1 MNYLI
6 FIVMMKP
13 SKKVKNSSKRKSTTT
28 AKSGKKAIPQV
39 SASVT
44 KQDMLKRTLRF
55 FEQNPSNVYNNRQIA
70 NEIGLTTM
78 GQRALLT
85 NLLDTLVLQDYLS
98 EPSRGKYRMNLLHSS
113 IVGSLVRK
121 AGGKIFLV
129 PDDHSEDVFILDKY
143 LRTAVVG
150 DTVRVQLFAGK
161 KGCTPE
167 GQVVDILKRGR
178 DTYIGVLDVHER
190 YAFVQIDSKLLSSDI
205 FVPIEKV
212 NGGKTG
218 DKVSVRIVEWP
229 HQDRS
234 PVGEVVE
241 VLGHSGENET
251 EMHAI
256 LMEFGLP
263 YSYPQAM
270 EDLANEIPD
279 DIPQEEY
286 AKRLDYR
293 DVPTFTIDPADAK
306 DFDDA
311 LSMRRLEN
319 GNYEVGV
326 HIADVTH
333 YVKENDLIN
342 QEGYKRATSV
352 YLVDR
357 TIPMLPERLSN
368 NLCSLRPDE
377 EKLCFSVIFE
387 MNENAE
393 VLKYNIVHTVIKS
406 NRRFAYEEAQE
417 VIENGEGDMKEEI
430 LTLDKLAKKLREKR
444 FAKGAIAFDREE
456 VKFHIDETGKPI
468 DVYFKIS
475 QDANKLIEEFMLLAN
490 RTVAE
495 HIGKVKKNGGK
506 DANGDSEKPNKDQT
520 KAKTFVYR
528 IHDLP
533 DPEKLNNLSK
543 FISRFGY
550 KLKTTGKNNE
560 ISSSINHLLNQVQG
574 KKEENLISTIAIRSM
589 AKAEYSTE
597 NCGHYGLAFDYYT
610 HFTSP
615 IRRYPDMMVHRLL
628 DRYAAGGKSADQAT
642 YEDMCHHCSEMEQL
656 AANAERASIK
666 YKQVEF
672 MQDKVG
678 QTFDGVISGVAEWGV
693 YVELNGNKC
702 EGMVSMRDLGDD
714 YWVYDEK
721 NFCVTGRK
729 SKKTFRLGD
738 EVVVRVKKTNL
749 DKKQMD
755 FEFVETF

>member
-1 MNYLI
+1 
-6 FIVMMKP
+6 MMKP